1 MFRPPMQVTVSR
13 ISPVVLELDIQVP
26 QQTVATEVERA
37 YSSLSKRAHI
47 KGFRPGKAPRN
58 VIKQLFAPQVAND
71 VAQQLVQNTLPQ
83 ALSDQN
89 VTPINQ
95 PMVELGAFSAE
106 APFTYKAR
114 FEVQPELADVKY
126 EGFDLERPFA
136 EVDEAEVDAEL
147 ENLRVRFAKYEAP
160 KEARPAK
167 ASDVVSID
175 FTLSID
181 GQDVKDGGGNG
192 IPVELGSGQALP
204 ELDKALTGVK
214 VGDKVTAETT
224 FPANHPR
231 KDFQGK
237 TATFHVTVNEIKEK
251 ILPALDDELAKDVGS
266 FQTLVELRADVHTR
280 LAKMA
285 KDAAETAVA
294 EQLVVRLNEAN
305 PCDVPPSL
313 VDAQCRLMEQ
323 ELVQQA
329 RRLGQRFTQEQAE
342 LLQKQVRTD
351 AEKKVRAGLVM
362 AAIAK
367 KHEFKVTDEDME
379 KGLVE
384 LAQETGK
391 NVAKLRVEYRE
402 KQKRDILVGMIL
414 EDKILDFLETKSNI
428 VELKKGE
435 TPKLLKKDEKA
446 EETK

>member
-1 MFRPPMQVTVSR
+1 
-13 ISPVVLELDIQVP
+13 
-26 QQTVATEVERA
+26 
-37 YSSLSKRAHI
+37 
-47 KGFRPGKAPRN
+47 
-58 VIKQLFAPQVAND
+58 
-71 VAQQLVQNTLPQ
+71 
-83 ALSDQN
+83 
-89 VTPINQ
+89 
-95 PMVELGAFSAE
+95 
-106 APFTYKAR
+106 
-114 FEVQPELADVKY
+114 VQPELAEVKY

-136 EVDEAEVDAEL
+136 EVDEAEVEKEL

-160 KEARPAK
+160 KEPRAAK

-175 FTLSID
+175 FTLAI
-181 GQDVKDGGGNG
+181 GGEEVKDGGGNG
-192 IPVELGSGQALP
+192 IPIELGSGQALP
-204 ELDKALTGVK
+204 ELDKALLGAK
-214 VGDKVTAETT
+214 VGDKVQAETK
-224 FPANHPR
+224 FPENHPR

-237 TATFHVTVNEIKEK
+237 TGTFHVTVNEIKEK
-251 ILPALDDELAKDVGS
+251 ILPNLDDEFAKDVGS

-323 ELVQQA
+323 ELVMQA

-379 KGLVE
+379 KGLEE

-414 EDKILDFLETKSNI
+414 EDKILDFLETKSKI
-428 VELKKGE
+428 VDLKKGE
-435 TPKLLKKDEKA
+435 TPKLLKKEEKT